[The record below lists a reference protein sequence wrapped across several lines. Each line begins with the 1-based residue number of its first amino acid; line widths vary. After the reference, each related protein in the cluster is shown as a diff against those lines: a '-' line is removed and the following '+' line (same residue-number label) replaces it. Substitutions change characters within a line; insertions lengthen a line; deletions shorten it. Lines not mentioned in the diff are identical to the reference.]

1 MRKFMNMISE
11 AMNED
16 LTTEDIETVIRYI
29 DCDGPVKIGFG
40 NFERQWLP
48 SVIAHKMLGDG
59 WESFIRT
66 NLPAAREFE
75 AARLRPPKVGC
86 SSPVRAG
93 CLRTWRNAPAQIVSL
108 TRRSDLV
115 PTRWE

>member
-75 AARLRPPKVGC
+75 ASRQKESYEYGKAAAPEGFVFSPGKGWVPPHL
-86 SSPVRAG
+86 A
-93 CLRTWRNAPAQIVSL
+93 
-108 TRRSDLV
+108 
-115 PTRWE
+115 